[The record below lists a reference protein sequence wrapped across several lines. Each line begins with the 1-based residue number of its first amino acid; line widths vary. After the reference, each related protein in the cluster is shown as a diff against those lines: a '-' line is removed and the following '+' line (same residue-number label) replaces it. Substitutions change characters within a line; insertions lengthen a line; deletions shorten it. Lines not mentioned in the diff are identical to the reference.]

1 MVRKAG
7 TGKVC
12 MKLTTN
18 NLKYFSIISIGVAL
32 AYLVNKFQ
40 GAISPL
46 FLSMVFGL
54 VLVNVGG
61 WSKQGK
67 EAATFAARK
76 CLRLGVVLLGFQIS
90 IDKFIEVGPRGLL
103 AVAII
108 VAGVFLGLRFFAKRA
123 GLSDSL
129 STLIA
134 GGFAICGATAIAAIS
149 STRKSEERDVSYAVA
164 LVALCGTLSV
174 FVIPGMAHIFSLGDA
189 TAGAWIG
196 AAVHDVGQVI
206 ATASLMSPEALDSA
220 VIVKLTRVVL
230 LIPLIL
236 LLASRSGTGEK
247 KSLRTATPTFV
258 IAFVICALVVN
269 ALSLP
274 DTAMT
279 AGKELS
285 KILLSLGLFGMGLGV
300 KWASIKALGSKPL
313 LVGLVA
319 WVACGGFALAVITAV
334 GL

>member
-1 MVRKAG
+1 
-7 TGKVC
+7 
-12 MKLTTN
+12 MKLTAT
-18 NLKYFSIISIGVAL
+18 NLKYFSIIAAGVAL
-32 AYLVNKFQ
+32 AYAVNKFE
-40 GAISPL
+40 GTISPL
-46 FLSMVFGL
+46 FFSMVLGL
-54 VLVNVGG
+54 IFVNAGG
-61 WSKQGK
+61 WPPEGKQ
-67 EAATFAARK
+67 AATFAARK

-90 IDKFIEVGPRGLL
+90 IDKFVEVGPRGLF
-103 AVAII
+103 AVIII
-108 VAGVFLGLRFFAKRA
+108 VTGVFLGLRYASKKA

-129 STLIA
+129 STFIA

-174 FVIPGMAHIFSLGDA
+174 FVIPVLATLFSLSDA

-206 ATASLMSPEALDSA
+206 ATASVMSPEALDSA
-220 VIVKLTRVVL
+220 VIVKLTRVVM

-236 LLASRSGTGEK
+236 FLASKNPGK

-258 IAFVICALVVN
+258 IGFVVCALIVN

-274 DTAMT
+274 ESVVTG
-279 AGKELS
+279 GKELS
-285 KILLSLGLFGMGLGV
+285 KIFLSLGLFGMGLGV
-300 KWASIKALGSKPL
+300 KWASIKALGARP
-313 LVGLVA
+313 LVA
-319 WVACGGFALAVITAV
+319 GLSAWVLCGGFALGVIQVV

>member
-1 MVRKAG
+1 
-7 TGKVC
+7 
-12 MKLTTN
+12 MKLTAN
-18 NLKYFSIISIGVAL
+18 NLKYLSIICAGVAL
-32 AYLVNKFQ
+32 AYIVNKFE

-46 FLSMVFGL
+46 FSSMVLGL
-54 VLVNVGG
+54 ILVNFGG
-61 WSKQGK
+61 WGSEGK
-67 EAATFAARK
+67 EAATFAAKR
-76 CLRLGVVLLGFQIS
+76 CLRLGVVFLGFQIS
-90 IDKFIEVGPRGLL
+90 IDKFIEVGPRGLI
-103 AVAII
+103 AVAMI
-108 VAGVFLGLRFFAKRA
+108 VAGVFLGLRFAARRA

-129 STLIA
+129 STFIA
-134 GGFAICGATAIAAIS
+134 GGFAVCGATAIAAIS

-174 FVIPGMAHIFSLGDA
+174 VVIPTLATAFSLSDA

-206 ATASLMSPEALDSA
+206 AAASLLSPEALDSA

-230 LIPLIL
+230 LIPLVL
-236 LLASRSGTGEK
+236 FLSATSKDDSGEK
-247 KSLRTATPTFV
+247 KSLRTATPLFV
-258 IAFVICALVVN
+258 VGFVICALVVN

-274 DTAMT
+274 ESAMT

-285 KILLSLGLFGMGLGV
+285 KILLSIGLFGMGLGV

-313 LVGLVA
+313 LVGLTA
-319 WVACGGFALAVITAV
+319 WVVCGGFALAVIRAV

>member
-1 MVRKAG
+1 
-7 TGKVC
+7 
-12 MKLTTN
+12 MKLTTR
-18 NLKYFSIISIGVAL
+18 NLKYFSIISLGVSL
-32 AYLVNKFQ
+32 AYLVNRFE

-54 VLVNVGG
+54 ILVNTVG
-61 WSKQGK
+61 WSKEGK

-76 CLRLGVVLLGFQIS
+76 CLRLGVVFLGFQIS
-90 IDKFIEVGPRGLL
+90 IDKFIEVGPKGLL
-103 AVAII
+103 AVAMI
-108 VAGVFLGLRFFAKRA
+108 VAGVFLGLRYFAKRS

-129 STLIA
+129 STFIA

-174 FVIPGMAHIFSLGDA
+174 FVIPVLAQVFSLSDA

-206 ATASLMSPEALDSA
+206 ATASLLGPEALDSA
-220 VIVKLTRVVL
+220 VIVKLTRVVM

-236 LLASRSGTGEK
+236 FLTARNNEGEK

-258 IAFVICALVVN
+258 IGFVVCALLVN

-274 DTAMT
+274 DSTIT
-279 AGKELS
+279 AGKEIS
-285 KILLSLGLFGMGLGV
+285 KILLSIGLFGMGLGV

-313 LVGLVA
+313 IVGLVA
-319 WVACGGFALAVITAV
+319 WVACGGFALAVIQTV

>member
-1 MVRKAG
+1 
-7 TGKVC
+7 
-12 MKLTTN
+12 MKLTATN
-18 NLKYFSIISIGVAL
+18 IKYFSIILIGVSL
-32 AYLVNKFQ
+32 AYLVNQ
-40 GAISPL
+40 VEGAISPL
-46 FLSMVFGL
+46 FMSMVLGL
-54 VLVNVGG
+54 ILVNAGG
-61 WSKQGK
+61 WNKKGK
-67 EAATFAARK
+67 AAATFAARK

-90 IDKFIEVGPRGLL
+90 IDKFSEVGPQGLI
-103 AVAII
+103 AVVII
-108 VAGVFLGLRFFAKRA
+108 VAGVFTGLRFVAKRA

-149 STRKSEERDVSYAVA
+149 STRKGEERDVSYAVA

-174 FVIPGMAHIFSLGDA
+174 FVIPLLAQVFSLSDA

-206 ATASLMSPEALDSA
+206 ATASIMGPEALDSA

-236 LLASRSGTGEK
+236 FLSMSNSSEDGSK

-258 IAFVICALVVN
+258 IGFVICALLVN

-274 DTAMT
+274 ETVVNG
-279 AGKELS
+279 GKELS
-285 KILLSLGLFGMGLGV
+285 
-300 KWASIKALGSKPL
+300 
-313 LVGLVA
+313 
-319 WVACGGFALAVITAV
+319 
-334 GL
+334 

>member
-1 MVRKAG
+1 
-7 TGKVC
+7 
-12 MKLTTN
+12 MKLTAN
-18 NLKYFSIISIGVAL
+18 NIKHFSIISAGVFL
-32 AYLVNKFQ
+32 AYLVNRIE

-46 FLSMVFGL
+46 FFSMVLGL
-54 VLVNVGG
+54 IVVNAGG
-61 WSKQGK
+61 WSDKGK
-67 EAATFAARK
+67 EAATFAAKK

-90 IDKFIEVGPRGLL
+90 IDKFIEVGPKGLL

-108 VAGVFLGLRFFAKRA
+108 VAGVFLGLRYFAKRA

-129 STLIA
+129 STFIA

-174 FVIPGMAHIFSLGDA
+174 FVIPVLATLFDLSDA

-206 ATASLMSPEALDSA
+206 ATASVMSPEALDSA

-236 LLASRSGTGEK
+236 FLSSTNKDHGNEK

-258 IAFVICALVVN
+258 IAFVLCALVVN

-274 DTAMT
+274 ESAIT

-285 KILLSLGLFGMGLGV
+285 KIFLSLGLFGMGLGV
-300 KWASIKALGSKPL
+300 KWSAIKALGAKPL
-313 LVGLVA
+313 IVGLVA
-319 WVACGGFALAVITAV
+319 WVACGGFALGVIEAV

>member
-1 MVRKAG
+1 
-7 TGKVC
+7 
-12 MKLTTN
+12 MKLTSS
-18 NLKYFSIISIGVAL
+18 NLKHFSVISIFVAL
-32 AYLVNKFQ
+32 AYGVSQLQ

-46 FLSMVFGL
+46 FISLLFGL
-54 VLVNVGG
+54 ALVNSGLWGDGG
-61 WSKQGK
+61 R
-67 EAATFAARK
+67 EAASFAAKR

-90 IDKFIEVGPRGLL
+90 IDKFIEVGPKGLV
-103 AVAII
+103 AVIII
-108 VAGVFLGLRFFAKRA
+108 VAVVFLGLRYAAMKSGSSESF
-123 GLSDSL
+123 

-174 FVIPGMAHIFSLGDA
+174 FVIPPLANLFSLSDA

-206 ATASLMSPEALDSA
+206 ATASLMGPAALDSA

-236 LLASRSGTGEK
+236 LLSYKTSEK
-247 KSLRTATPTFV
+247 KSLKSATPVFV
-258 IAFVICALVVN
+258 IGFVACALIVN
-269 ALSLP
+269 ALALP
-274 DTAMT
+274 ESAINL
-279 AGKELS
+279 GKESS
-285 KILLSLGLFGMGLGV
+285 KIFLSLGLLGMGLSV
-300 KWASIKALGSKPL
+300 KWASIKALGAKPL
-313 LVGLVA
+313 VLGLLA
-319 WVACGGFALAVITAV
+319 WVVCGGFALAVITSV

>member
-1 MVRKAG
+1 
-7 TGKVC
+7 
-12 MKLTTN
+12 MKLTAN
-18 NLKYFSIISIGVAL
+18 NLKYFSIIAFNVAI
-32 AYLVNKFQ
+32 AYAVSKFES
-40 GAISPL
+40 AISPL
-46 FLSMVFGL
+46 FFSMVLGL
-54 VLVNVGG
+54 IFVNSGG
-61 WSKQGK
+61 WSSKGK
-67 EAATFAARK
+67 EAANFAARK

-90 IDKFIEVGPRGLL
+90 IDKFVEVGLRGLF
-103 AVAII
+103 AVVII
-108 VAGVFLGLRFFAKRA
+108 VSGVFLGLRYFAKRA
-123 GLSDSL
+123 GLNDSL
-129 STLIA
+129 STFIA

-174 FVIPGMAHIFSLGDA
+174 FVIPGLASIFSLSDA

-206 ATASLMSPEALDSA
+206 AAASLMSPEALDSA

-236 LLASRSGTGEK
+236 FLSATSKDHLGEK

-258 IAFVICALVVN
+258 IAFVICALIVN

-274 DTAMT
+274 DTAIT

-285 KILLSLGLFGMGLGV
+285 KIFLSLGLFGMGLGV
-300 KWASIKALGSKPL
+300 KWASIKALGAKPL

-319 WVACGGFALAVITAV
+319 WVVCGGFALGVITAV

>member
-1 MVRKAG
+1 V
-7 TGKVC
+7 
-12 MKLTTN
+12 KLTATN
-18 NLKYFSIISIGVAL
+18 TKYFSIIAAGVAI
-32 AYLVNKFQ
+32 AYAVNKFE

-46 FLSMVFGL
+46 FMSMVLGL
-54 VLVNVGG
+54 ILVNTGG
-61 WSKQGK
+61 WSEKGK
-67 EAATFAARK
+67 EAATFAAKR
-76 CLRLGVVLLGFQIS
+76 CLRIGVVLLGFQIS

-103 AVAII
+103 AVVVI
-108 VAGVFLGLRFFAKRA
+108 VAGVFLGLRFAAKKV
-123 GLSDSL
+123 GLTDSL

-164 LVALCGTLSV
+164 VVALCGTLSV
-174 FVIPGMAHIFSLGDA
+174 FVIPVLAHLFSLSDA

-206 ATASLMSPEALDSA
+206 ATASIMGPEALDSA

-236 LLASRSGTGEK
+236 FLSTQNSEK
-247 KSLRTATPTFV
+247 KSLRSATPTFV
-258 IAFVICALVVN
+258 VAFVICALLVN
-269 ALSLP
+269 ALPLS
-274 DTAMT
+274 DGTIT

-285 KILLSLGLFGMGLGV
+285 KIFLSLGLFGMGLGV
-300 KWASIKALGSKPL
+300 RWASIKALGAKPL
-313 LVGLVA
+313 MVGLSA
-319 WVACGGFALAVITAV
+319 WVICGAFALGVIQVV

>member
-1 MVRKAG
+1 
-7 TGKVC
+7 

-18 NLKYFSIISIGVAL
+18 NVKYFSIISLGVAL
-32 AYLVNKFQ
+32 AYLVNRFE

-54 VLVNVGG
+54 ILVNTFG
-61 WSKQGK
+61 WSKKGK

-90 IDKFIEVGPRGLL
+90 IDKFIEVGPKGLL

-108 VAGVFLGLRFFAKRA
+108 VAGVFLGLRYFAKRA

-129 STLIA
+129 STFIA

-174 FVIPGMAHIFSLGDA
+174 FVIPGLANLFSLSDA

-230 LIPLIL
+230 LVPLIL
-236 LLASRSGTGEK
+236 FLSASNKDKSGEK
-247 KSLRTATPTFV
+247 KSLRAATPTFV
-258 IAFVICALVVN
+258 LGFVACALVVN

-274 DTAMT
+274 DSAMT

-300 KWASIKALGSKPL
+300 KWAAIKALGAKPL
-313 LVGLVA
+313 IVGLVA
-319 WVACGGFALAVITAV
+319 WVICGGFALGVITAV

>member
-1 MVRKAG
+1 
-7 TGKVC
+7 

-18 NLKYFSIISIGVAL
+18 NLKYFSIISFGVAL
-32 AYLVNKFQ
+32 AYLVNRFE

-46 FLSMVFGL
+46 FFSMVLGL
-54 VLVNVGG
+54 ILVNSGG
-61 WSKQGK
+61 WSSKGK

-90 IDKFIEVGPRGLL
+90 IDKFVEVGPRGLL
-103 AVAII
+103 AVVFI
-108 VAGVFLGLRFFAKRA
+108 VAGVFLGLRYFAKRA

-129 STLIA
+129 STFIA

-174 FVIPGMAHIFSLGDA
+174 FVIPTIATLFSLSGA

-206 ATASLMSPEALDSA
+206 ATASLMSSEALDSA

-236 LLASRSGTGEK
+236 FLSASSKDHGAEK

-258 IAFVICALVVN
+258 LGFVVCALVVN

-274 DTAMT
+274 ESAMT

-285 KILLSLGLFGMGLGV
+285 KIFLSLGLFGMGLGV
-300 KWASIKALGSKPL
+300 KWASIKALGAKPL
-313 LVGLVA
+313 MVGLVA
-319 WVACGGFALAVITAV
+319 WVVCGGFALAVITAV

>member
-1 MVRKAG
+1 
-7 TGKVC
+7 
-12 MKLTTN
+12 MKLTAN
-18 NLKYFSIISIGVAL
+18 NLKYFSIIAFNVAI
-32 AYLVNKFQ
+32 AYAVSKFES
-40 GAISPL
+40 AISPL
-46 FLSMVFGL
+46 FFSMVLGL
-54 VLVNVGG
+54 IFVNSGG
-61 WSKQGK
+61 WSSKGK

-90 IDKFIEVGPRGLL
+90 IDKFVEVGLRGLF
-103 AVAII
+103 AVVII
-108 VAGVFLGLRFFAKRA
+108 VSGVFLGLRYFAKRA
-123 GLSDSL
+123 GLSDAL
-129 STLIA
+129 STFIA

-149 STRKSEERDVSYAVA
+149 STRKGEERDVSYAVA
-164 LVALCGTLSV
+164 LVALCGTISV
-174 FVIPGMAHIFSLGDA
+174 FVIPGLASIFSLSDA

-206 ATASLMSPEALDSA
+206 AAASLMSPEALDSA

-236 LLASRSGTGEK
+236 FLSASSKDHGGEK

-258 IAFVICALVVN
+258 MAFVLCALVVN

-274 DTAMT
+274 ETAIT

-285 KILLSLGLFGMGLGV
+285 KIFLSLGLFGMGLGV
-300 KWASIKALGSKPL
+300 KWASIKALGAKPL